1 MKNVEIQEDL
11 LNLKNT
17 EAEEN
22 EEQECSIVFTVGI
35 LGQKWNIHIISE
47 LLSGTLSFT
56 DLKNRLIDT
65 TYDQISSRVLTDK
78 LYRLIEMG
86 IIYKEQ
92 RDDHRAF
99 YNLTE
104 MGFDFKVVFSVLK
117 AWGIT
122 HGSVKQK
129 LCKNYTCIHNAV
141 KHLDFE
147 ELKNLMD

>member
-1 MKNVEIQEDL
+1 MRNVEIQEDL
-11 LNLKNT
+11 LNFKNT
-17 EAEEN
+17 DEE
-22 EEQECSIVFTVGI
+22 ETEQQECSIVFTVGI
-35 LGQKWNIHIISE
+35 VGQKWNIHIISE
-47 LLSGTLSFT
+47 LLDGTLSFT
-56 DLKNRLIDT
+56 ELKNRLIDT

-78 LYRLIEMG
+78 LHKLTEMG

-104 MGFDFKVVFSVLK
+104 MVLDFRVVFSVLK

-122 HGSVKQK
+122 HGGVKQK

-141 KHLDFE
+141 KHIDFE
-147 ELKNLMD
+147 QLKDLMD

>member
-1 MKNVEIQEDL
+1 MKNVEIQQDL
-11 LNLKNT
+11 LKIKNT
-17 EAEEN
+17 EAEQT

-47 LLSGTLSFT
+47 LLDGTLSFT
-56 DLKNRLIDT
+56 ELKNRLIDI

-78 LYRLIEMG
+78 LHKLTEMG

-104 MGFDFKVVFSVLK
+104 MGLDFKVVFSVLK

-122 HGSVKQK
+122 HGGVKQK

-141 KHLDFE
+141 KHMDFE
-147 ELKNLMD
+147 QLKDLVD

>member
-1 MKNVEIQEDL
+1 MKNVEIQQDL
-11 LNLKNT
+11 LNLKKT
-17 EAEEN
+17 ASKDTKD
-22 EEQECSIVFTVGI
+22 QECSIVFTVGI

-56 DLKNRLIDT
+56 ELKNRLIDT
-65 TYDQISSRVLTDK
+65 AYDQISSRVLTDK
-78 LYRLIEMG
+78 LHKLTEIG

-104 MGFDFKVVFSVLK
+104 MGVDFNVVFSVLK
-117 AWGIT
+117 AWGIA
-122 HGSVKQK
+122 HGGVKQK

-141 KHLDFE
+141 KHFDFE
-147 ELKNLMD
+147 TLKDLMD

>member
-1 MKNVEIQEDL
+1 MKNVEINLDQVNLEKTETEEIED
-11 LNLKNT
+11 
-17 EAEEN
+17 
-22 EEQECSIVFTVGI
+22 QECSIVFTVGI

-56 DLKNRLIDT
+56 ELKNRLIDS

-78 LYRLIEMG
+78 LHKLTEIG

-104 MGFDFKVVFSVLK
+104 MGIDFKIVFSVLK

-122 HGSVKQK
+122 HGGVKQK

-141 KHLDFE
+141 KHIDFE
-147 ELKNLMD
+147 ILKDLMD